1 MSFDNL
7 NLVYPLQRAL
17 SEEGYTTPT
26 PIQEQ
31 SIPHLLKG
39 KDMIGIAQTGTGKTA
54 AFIVPILQNMSAVA
68 YKAPRPASPRVL
80 VLAPTRELAAQIGD
94 SFATYGKFTRFKH
107 TVIFGGVSQRPQEK
121 TLSKGVDIL
130 VATPG
135 RLLDLVG
142 QGHVQL
148 SGVEYFVL
156 DEADRMLDMGFVN
169 DVNKVVSMLPK
180 KRQSLFFS
188 ATMSPEVSKLA
199 RTMLSKPAHVEV
211 TPQAT
216 TVERI
221 EQFVF
226 FVDSENKNDLLLQLL
241 RGRHLECVLVFTRTK
256 HRANKVTEILNKNK
270 IPAGA
275 IHGNKSQ
282 NHRTKALQDFKTG
295 NLRVLVATDIA
306 ARGIDVEDISHVINY
321 DLPNVSESY
330 VHRIGRTARAGADGT
345 AYSFCA
351 ADERDFLR
359 DIEKLTRMAI
369 EVADHNYHSEKAKNA
384 TGDAAKPAPR
394 VQKGQKR
401 KDGDTKGRNSRSRG
415 HKGSRKNSNKSG

>member
-26 PIQEQ
+26 LIQER

-54 AFIVPILQNMSAVA
+54 AFILPILQNMSASH
-68 YKAPRPASPRVL
+68 KTPRPGVPRVL

-94 SFATYGKFTRFKH
+94 SFAAYGRFTRFKH
-107 TVIFGGVSQRPQEK
+107 TVIFGGVGQGAQVR

-135 RLLDLVG
+135 RLLDLVD
-142 QGHVQL
+142 QGHVKL

-156 DEADRMLDMGFVN
+156 DEADRMLDMGFIN
-169 DVNKVVSMLPK
+169 DVYKVVAMLPK

-199 RTMLSKPAHVEV
+199 RKMLSNPAHVEV

-226 FVDSENKNDLLLQLL
+226 FVDSDNKNNLLLQLL
-241 RGRHLECVLVFTRTK
+241 KGRHMECVLVFTRTK
-256 HRANKVTEILNKNK
+256 HRANKITEILNKNK
-270 IPAGA
+270 VPTGA

-282 NHRTKALQDFKTG
+282 NHRTKVLQDFKTG

-306 ARGIDVEDISHVINY
+306 ARGIDIEDISHVINY
-321 DLPNVSESY
+321 DLPNVCESY

-351 ADERDFLR
+351 ADERDFLH
-359 DIEKLTRMAI
+359 DIEKLTRMKI
-369 EVADHNYHSEKAKNA
+369 EVAEHNYHSEKAKNA

-394 VQKGQKR
+394 TQGRPQKKHGVK
-401 KDGDTKGRNSRSRG
+401 KTHNTKSSHKSRMS
-415 HKGSRKNSNKSG
+415 